1 MVSWA
6 RYGHVLNRAY
16 AANARRHVSR
26 LLPVERASV
35 PIDIHPEVEEALGTA
50 KPVVSL
56 ETALVTHGLPYP
68 RNLELGLELEQI
80 IRSTGSIPA
89 TIGMLDGRIKV
100 GLERSELER
109 LADPDRTKA
118 KISRRD
124 IAPAIASKAD
134 GGQSR
139 GFKEVSNDSK
149 CGLRYHLQCNTYFLR
164 YDRHKGVSWLFSTSC
179 PAYSQ
184 AL

>member
-1 MVSWA
+1 MSATPARLSGWLNNETCIKTTMVSCA
-6 RYGHVLNRAY
+6 RYIRIVNKACAGS
-16 AANARRHVSR
+16 ARRHVSR
-26 LLPVERASV
+26 LSPIERANA

-56 ETALVTHGLPYP
+56 ETAVITHGLPYP
-68 RNLELGLELEQI
+68 NNLELGLELENI

-100 GLERSELER
+100 GLERFELER
-109 LADPDRTKA
+109 LADPDKKKA

-124 IAPAIASKAD
+124 IAPAVASKAD

-139 GFKEVSNDSK
+139 TLEEISDNSK
-149 CGLRYHLQCNTYFLR
+149 HGPR
-164 YDRHKGVSWLFSTSC
+164 YDL
-179 PAYSQ
+179 
-184 AL
+184 